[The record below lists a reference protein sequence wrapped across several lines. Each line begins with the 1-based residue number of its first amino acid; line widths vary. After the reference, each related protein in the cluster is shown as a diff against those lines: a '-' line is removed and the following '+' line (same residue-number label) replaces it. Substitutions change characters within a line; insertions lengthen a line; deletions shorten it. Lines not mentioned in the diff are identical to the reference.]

1 MTWNKFIKRTY
12 PARSGLIPFIGVKGV
27 NALKISSREVEY
39 VAHLAR
45 LEITD
50 SEKEKFTAQ
59 LNDILLYIDK
69 LNELDT
75 KGVEPMSHAIAVT
88 NAFREDKILD
98 SIGTENSLANAP
110 DARGE
115 FFRVP
120 KVIDWRRRNSSLQNI
135 VGTAPRAV
143 QNAAWSEITPYNGN

>member
-1 MTWNKFIKRTY
+1 M
-12 PARSGLIPFIGVKGV
+12 
-27 NALKISSREVEY
+27 KISPQEVEY

-50 SEKEKFTAQ
+50 KEKETFTAQ

-98 SIGTENSLANAP
+98 SIGTEQTLANAP

-120 KVIDWRRRNSSLQNI
+120 KVI
-135 VGTAPRAV
+135 
-143 QNAAWSEITPYNGN
+143 E

>member
-1 MTWNKFIKRTY
+1 MT
-12 PARSGLIPFIGVKGV
+12 
-27 NALKISSREVEY
+27 ISSREVEY

-45 LEITD
+45 LEISD
-50 SEKEKFTAQ
+50 QEKEIFTSQ

-75 KGVEPMSHAIAVT
+75 TGVEPMSHAMALT
-88 NAFREDKILD
+88 NAFREDQLVD
-98 SIGTENSLANAP
+98 SIGTEKTLANAP

-120 KVIDWRRRNSSLQNI
+120 KVID
-135 VGTAPRAV
+135 
-143 QNAAWSEITPYNGN
+143 

>member
-1 MTWNKFIKRTY
+1 M
-12 PARSGLIPFIGVKGV
+12 
-27 NALKISSREVEY
+27 ISSQQVEY

-45 LEITD
+45 LTISD
-50 SEKEKFTAQ
+50 QEKDKFTSQ

-88 NAFREDKILD
+88 NSFRQDEILD
-98 SIGTENSLANAP
+98 SIGTEKSLVNAP

-120 KVIDWRRRNSSLQNI
+120 KVI
-135 VGTAPRAV
+135 
-143 QNAAWSEITPYNGN
+143 E

>member
-1 MTWNKFIKRTY
+1 
-12 PARSGLIPFIGVKGV
+12 
-27 NALKISSREVEY
+27 VEY

-45 LEITD
+45 LEITNK
-50 SEKEKFTAQ
+50 EKDKFTAQ

-88 NAFREDKILD
+88 NAFREDNIVD
-98 SIGTENSLANAP
+98 SIGTEKSLANAP

-120 KVIDWRRRNSSLQNI
+120 KVI
-135 VGTAPRAV
+135 
-143 QNAAWSEITPYNGN
+143 E